1 MNKILAKMKTV
12 SGLAR
17 EFGVRAAYVA
27 QIEFNLTPRSKREA
41 YFFRK
46 HKFIT
51 NLLEA
56 KLRSVIDSLGQADW
70 SPEPAA
76 RAEERLIWVFWW
88 QGEDAMPDIVTM
100 CCDSIRHRAG
110 ARARVILLSKDNLS
124 QHVALPDFV
133 MSKLDAGLI
142 TLAHFSDIVRFYL
155 LHRHGGLWLDAT
167 VYLSQDIPDQVFAPF
182 FTIRHQPIVAYAS
195 LGRWTGFALGGHKG
209 CALFAFVLAAY
220 YEYWERQN
228 LVIDYYLMD
237 YLLNLTDRRL
247 PAAHR
252 IIELNTWRGDGIFEL
267 ASVLNA
273 AHDPEEL
280 AKVLVGSVFHK
291 LSWKAPQR
299 LKTQDGADTNFAV
312 LLRRRAVPK

>member
-1 MNKILAKMKTV
+1 MKKILEKMKAV

-17 EFGVRAAYVA
+17 EFGARAAYVA
-27 QIEFNLTPRSKREA
+27 QIEFNLTPGSKREA
-41 YFFRK
+41 YFFKK
-46 HKFIT
+46 HEFIT

-70 SPEPAA
+70 NPEPAA
-76 RAEERLIWVFWW
+76 PVEERAIWVFWW
-88 QGEDAMPDIVTM
+88 QGEDAMPDIVKM
-100 CCDSIRHRAG
+100 CCDSIRLRAG
-110 ARARVILLSKDNLS
+110 ARARVILLSRDNLS
-124 QHVALPDFV
+124 QYVALPDFV
-133 MSKLDAGLI
+133 MSKLDARLI

-155 LHRHGGLWLDAT
+155 LHRYGGLWLDAT
-167 VYLSQDIPDQVFAPF
+167 IYVSQEIPDRVFAPF
-182 FTIRHQPIVAYAS
+182 FTIRHQPIGKYVA
-195 LGRWTGFALGGHKG
+195 LGRWTGFAIGGHKG

-237 YLLNLTDRRL
+237 YLLNVIDRRL

-252 IIELNTWRGDGIFEL
+252 IIESNTWKGDGIFDL

-280 AKVLVGSVFHK
+280 TRVLEGSVFHK
-291 LSWKAPQR
+291 LSWKAPRR
-299 LKTQDGADTNFAV
+299 LKTKDGADTNIAV
-312 LLRRRAVPK
+312 LLREAARQ